1 MTAIKDKTIWLT
13 GASSGIGLALAKQ
26 LADAGAAL
34 VLTSRREQQ
43 LDALRQAL
51 PNSDKHRVLAL
62 DLSQPETAQAAA
74 EQALADTRV
83 DILINN
89 AGVSQR
95 SKALDTD
102 LSVYRQLM
110 EIDYF
115 GVVALNQVVM
125 PKMIEQGAG
134 HIVTVASVAGKVGS
148 KLRSGYSGAK
158 FAVVGYM
165 DCLRAEMAEHNVQV
179 TSILPGFVNTQI
191 AINAL
196 QADGKQQGH
205 NDPEIEQGISADECA
220 TGIIKAIQA
229 DKAEAI
235 IGKGLSALAPTLK
248 RFLPGLVRRIAAKRE
263 G

>member
-1 MTAIKDKTIWLT
+1 MTTIKGKTVWLT

-26 LADAGAAL
+26 LAEAGARL
-34 VLTSRREQQ
+34 ILTSRREPQ
-43 LDALRQAL
+43 LETLRQSLSGAEQ
-51 PNSDKHRVLAL
+51 HRVLAL
-62 DLSQPETAQAAA
+62 DLSKPEAAQAAA
-74 EQALADTRV
+74 ENALARTTV

-115 GVVALNQVVM
+115 GVIALNQVVM
-125 PKMIEQGAG
+125 PAMVERGEG

-158 FAVVGYM
+158 FAVIGYM

-191 AINAL
+191 AVNAL
-196 QADGKQQGH
+196 QADGRQQGH
-205 NDPEIEQGISADECA
+205 NDPEIERGISADACA
-220 TGIIKAIQA
+220 AGIIDAIENN
-229 DKAEAI
+229 KAEAI

-248 RFLPGLVRRIAAKRE
+248 RFFPGLVRRMTAKRE
-263 G
+263 A

>member
-1 MTAIKDKTIWLT
+1 MTAIKGKTIWLT

-26 LADAGAAL
+26 LADAGASL
-34 VLTSRREQQ
+34 ILTSRREQQ
-43 LDALRQAL
+43 LEQLREAL

-62 DLSQPETAQAAA
+62 DLSQPETAQEVAQ
-74 EQALADTRV
+74 QALADTPV

-95 SKALDTD
+95 SKAIDTD

-125 PKMIEQGAG
+125 PKMIERGEG

-165 DCLRAEMAEHNVQV
+165 DCLRAEMAEHNIQV

-196 QADGKQQGH
+196 QADGQQQGH
-205 NDPEIEQGISADECA
+205 NDPEIEQGISADDCA
-220 TGIIKAIQA
+220 AGIINAIEANQ
-229 DKAEAI
+229 AEAI

-248 RFLPGLVRRIAAKRE
+248 RFFPGLVRRITAKRA

>member
-13 GASSGIGLALAKQ
+13 GASSGIGLALARQ
-26 LADAGAAL
+26 LAERGARL
-34 VLTSRREQQ
+34 ILTSRREQQ
-43 LDALRQAL
+43 LEELRQSL
-51 PNSDKHRVLAL
+51 PNTDNHRVLAL
-62 DLSQPETAQAAA
+62 DLSRPEQARESAQ
-74 EQALADTRV
+74 QALADIDV

-115 GVVALNQVVM
+115 GVVALNQVVLPSM
-125 PKMIEQGAG
+125 VKRRCG

-158 FAVVGYM
+158 FAVLGYM
-165 DCLRAEMAEHNVQV
+165 DCVRAEMAEHNVQV

-196 QADGKQQGH
+196 QADGQQQGH
-205 NDPEIEQGISADECA
+205 NDPEIEQGISAEHCA
-220 TGIIKAIQA
+220 EGIIKAIEA

-248 RFLPGLVRRIAAKRE
+248 RFFPGLVRRIVAKRDA
-263 G
+263 

>member
-13 GASSGIGLALAKQ
+13 GASSGIGLALAQQ
-26 LADAGAAL
+26 LAERGARL
-34 VLTSRREQQ
+34 ILTSRREQQ
-43 LDALRQAL
+43 LEELRQSL
-51 PNSDKHRVLAL
+51 PNTGNHRVLAL
-62 DLSQPETAQAAA
+62 DLSRPEQARESAQ
-74 EQALADTRV
+74 QALADIDV

-115 GVVALNQVVM
+115 GVVALNQVVLPSM
-125 PKMIEQGAG
+125 VKRRCG

-158 FAVVGYM
+158 FAVLGYM
-165 DCLRAEMAEHNVQV
+165 DCVRAEMAEHNVQV

-196 QADGKQQGH
+196 QADGQQQGH
-205 NDPEIEQGISADECA
+205 NDPEIEQGISAEHCA
-220 TGIIKAIQA
+220 EGIIKAIEA

-248 RFLPGLVRRIAAKRE
+248 RFFPGLVRRIVAKRDA
-263 G
+263 

>member
-1 MTAIKDKTIWLT
+1 MTQLTNTTVWLT

-26 LADAGAAL
+26 LADNGAKLILSA
-34 VLTSRREQQ
+34 RREQQ
-43 LDALRQAL
+43 LNELRDRL
-51 PNSDKHRVLAL
+51 PNASEHRVLPL
-62 DLSQPETAQAAA
+62 DLSNP
-74 EQALADTRV
+74 EQAQKVADKALQGTQI

-95 SKALDTD
+95 SKALDTE

-110 EIDYF
+110 EVDYF
-115 GVVALNQVVM
+115 GVVALNQVVLPQM
-125 PKMIEQGAG
+125 VARQQG

-165 DCLRAEMAEHNVQV
+165 DCLRAEMAEHNVNV

-196 QADGKQQGH
+196 QADGQQQGH
-205 NDPEIEQGISADECA
+205 NDAEIEQGISADDCA
-220 TGIIKAIQA
+220 ARMIQAIQ
-229 DKAEAI
+229 KNQSEVI
-235 IGKGLSALAPTLK
+235 IGKGLSAIAPTLN
-248 RFLPGLVRRIAAKRE
+248 RFFPGLVRRITAKRNP
-263 G
+263 

>member
-1 MTAIKDKTIWLT
+1 MTAIKGKTVWLT

-26 LADAGAAL
+26 LAEAGARL
-34 VLTSRREQQ
+34 ILTSRREQQ
-43 LDALRQAL
+43 LETLRQSL
-51 PNSDKHRVLAL
+51 PGAEQHRVLAL
-62 DLSQPETAQAAA
+62 DLSKPEAAQAAA
-74 EQALADTRV
+74 ESALADTTV

-115 GVVALNQVVM
+115 GVIALNQVVM
-125 PKMIEQGAG
+125 PAMVERGEG

-158 FAVVGYM
+158 FAVIGYM

-196 QADGKQQGH
+196 QADGRQQGH
-205 NDPEIEQGISADECA
+205 NDPEIEHGISAETCA
-220 TGIIKAIQA
+220 SGIIEAIENN
-229 DKAEAI
+229 KAEAI

-248 RFLPGLVRRIAAKRE
+248 RFFPGLVRRITAKRE
-263 G
+263 A

>member
-34 VLTSRREQQ
+34 ILTSRREQQ
-43 LDALRQAL
+43 LEELRQAL
-51 PNSDKHRVLAL
+51 PNSEKHRVLAL
-62 DLSQPETAQAAA
+62 DLAQPETAQAAA
-74 EQALADTRV
+74 EQALADTPV

-220 TGIIKAIQA
+220 AGIIQAIQA

>member
-1 MTAIKDKTIWLT
+1 MTAVKGKTIWLT

-26 LADAGAAL
+26 LAEAGAAL
-34 VLTSRREQQ
+34 ILTSRREQQ
-43 LDALRQAL
+43 LEELRQAL

-62 DLSQPETAQAAA
+62 DLSQPETTQAAA
-74 EQALADTRV
+74 EHALADTRV

-125 PKMIEQGAG
+125 PKMIAQGAG

-220 TGIIKAIQA
+220 AGIIRAIQTN
-229 DKAEAI
+229 KAEAI

-248 RFLPGLVRRIAAKRE
+248 RFFPGLVRRITAKR
-263 G
+263 GG